1 MRTKIMKK
9 KINFN
14 FFYFLII
21 IMQIIITIS
30 QSNYVYFPI
39 KPKDDTYLK
48 SLKNITDIMKYLYLE
63 PLISEILIGDPEQKV
78 NFRFRSDCDYVY
90 LTTKNHKVS
99 KPDLTSEYTQKKFGD
114 FSYYN
119 PKGSNSVIYYDQ
131 MKNYSYAYDNQY
143 TSRLIREKIKLNNKI
158 YYMNLTVAEYIEK
171 EEPGAFCLQV
181 SDNDERS
188 LRFTPS
194 FPNILKN
201 DLNLINNYKWFIY
214 YSQDNKENYLVIGAS
229 PDEFKNPKTGNLIY
243 PNFDKEKN
251 YSSVQDELEI
261 RRPGKKFKLDD
272 IYLLENDKT
281 TKIEFENNVNNIFCK
296 LMPNIGFIVGTPNY
310 FDYVTK
316 NIFEKYVDNKKC
328 IKDKFSQRPELV
340 GEEYDFYYCEE
351 SLYDTM
357 KSLYKPVLF
366 KQTSLSE
373 IFELNFEDVF
383 IKQNGYL
390 IFLIIFSTHEHLRW
404 DLGKPF
410 MKKYQF
416 DFDFP
421 NKKIGYYKISQ
432 TNNTNNNKDKDNISI
447 KKKGIYIAIGI
458 GAFILA
464 IVLIVVG
471 IIIGKN
477 YFKLRKKR
485 ANELD
490 DEFDY
495 NQKKEDSSPIIN
507 ESE

>member
-1 MRTKIMKK
+1 MRTGLMKTKIY
-9 KINFN
+9 FN
-14 FFYFLII
+14 FFYLLILII
-21 IMQIIITIS
+21 QIAITIS
-30 QSNYVYFPI
+30 ESNYIYFPL
-39 KPKDDTYLK
+39 KPKDDSYLN
-48 SLKNITDIMKYLYLE
+48 SLKNITHIMQYIYLE
-63 PLISEILIGDPEQKV
+63 PLISEISIGEPEQKI
-78 NFRFRSDCDYVY
+78 NFRFRAECDYIY

-99 KPDLTSEYTQKKFGD
+99 KPDLTSELIQKKFGD
-114 FSYYN
+114 FSFYN
-119 PKGSNSVIYYDQ
+119 PEKSNSLNDFKQ
-131 MKNYSYAYDNQY
+131 MKNYTYAYDNQY
-143 TSRLIREKIKLNNKI
+143 TSKLIKEKIKLNNNF
-158 YYMNLTVAEYIEK
+158 YDMNITIAEYIEK

-181 SDNDERS
+181 SDNDDKS

-194 FPNILKN
+194 FPNILKKQFN
-201 DLNLINNYKWFIY
+201 IINNYLWFIY
-214 YSQDNKENYLVIGAS
+214 YSQDNQDNYLVIGTS
-229 PDEFKNPKTGNLIY
+229 PDEFKNPKNGNLIY
-243 PNFDKEKN
+243 PEFDKEKN
-251 YSSVQDELEI
+251 YFVVQDELDV
-261 RRPGKKFKLDD
+261 RRPGKKFIFND

-281 TKIEFENNVNNIFCK
+281 TRIEFESDENFMGK
-296 LMPNIGFIVGTPNY
+296 LMPNIGFIVGTVNY
-310 FDYVTK
+310 SNYVEK
-316 NIFEKYVDNKKC
+316 NIFGKYLENNKCK
-328 IKDKFSQRPELV
+328 KDIFNQRPELV
-340 GEEYDFYYCEE
+340 GEEYFFYYCEE

-357 KSLYKPVLF
+357 KSLF
-366 KQTSLSE
+366 KQIAFKQISLSE

-410 MKKYQF
+410 IKKYQF

-432 TNNTNNNKDKDNISI
+432 TNNTNNNKDKDNISSE
-447 KKKGIYIAIGI
+447 KKGIHIAIGI

-495 NQKKEDSSPIIN
+495 NQKNEDSCPIIN

>member
-1 MRTKIMKK
+1 M
-9 KINFN
+9 
-14 FFYFLII
+14 
-21 IMQIIITIS
+21 
-30 QSNYVYFPI
+30 
-39 KPKDDTYLK
+39 
-48 SLKNITDIMKYLYLE
+48 
-63 PLISEILIGDPEQKV
+63 
-78 NFRFRSDCDYVY
+78 
-90 LTTKNHKVS
+90 
-99 KPDLTSEYTQKKFGD
+99 
-114 FSYYN
+114 
-119 PKGSNSVIYYDQ
+119 
-131 MKNYSYAYDNQY
+131 
-143 TSRLIREKIKLNNKI
+143 
-158 YYMNLTVAEYIEK
+158 
-171 EEPGAFCLQV
+171 
-181 SDNDERS
+181 
-188 LRFTPS
+188 
-194 FPNILKN
+194 
-201 DLNLINNYKWFIY
+201 NLINNYNWFIY

-316 NIFEKYVDNKKC
+316 NIFEKYIDNKKC

-373 IFELNFEDVF
+373 IFELNFNDVF
-383 IKQNGYL
+383 IKHNGYL
-390 IFLIIFSTHEHLRW
+390 IFKIIFSIHEHKDW
-404 DLGKPF
+404 DLGTPF

-421 NKKIGYYKISQ
+421 NKKIGYYKISNGQ
-432 TNNTNNNKDKDNISI
+432 LSNDNSAI
-447 KKKGIYIAIGI
+447 KIFIYVGIAM
-458 GAFILA
+458 GALILG

-471 IIIGKN
+471 IYIGK
-477 YFKLRKKR
+477 YYCKLRKKR

-495 NQKKEDSSPIIN
+495 NQKKDDANPNPIIN

>member
-1 MRTKIMKK
+1 M
-9 KINFN
+9 N
-14 FFYFLII
+14 
-21 IMQIIITIS
+21 ITI
-30 QSNYVYFPI
+30 
-39 KPKDDTYLK
+39 
-48 SLKNITDIMKYLYLE
+48 
-63 PLISEILIGDPEQKV
+63 
-78 NFRFRSDCDYVY
+78 
-90 LTTKNHKVS
+90 
-99 KPDLTSEYTQKKFGD
+99 
-114 FSYYN
+114 
-119 PKGSNSVIYYDQ
+119 
-131 MKNYSYAYDNQY
+131 
-143 TSRLIREKIKLNNKI
+143 
-158 YYMNLTVAEYIEK
+158 AEYIEK

-181 SDNDERS
+181 SDNDDKS

-201 DLNLINNYKWFIY
+201 QFNIINNYLWFIY
-214 YSQDNKENYLVIGAS
+214 YSQDNQDNYLVIGTS
-229 PDEFKNPKTGNLIY
+229 PDEFKNPKNGNLIY
-243 PNFDKEKN
+243 PEFDKEKN
-251 YSSVQDELEI
+251 YFVVQDELDV
-261 RRPGKKFKLDD
+261 RRPGKKFIFND

-281 TKIEFENNVNNIFCK
+281 TRIEFESDENFMGK
-296 LMPNIGFIVGTPNY
+296 LMPNIGFIVGTVNY
-310 FDYVTK
+310 SNYVEK
-316 NIFEKYVDNKKC
+316 NIFGKYLENNKCK
-328 IKDKFSQRPELV
+328 KDIFNQRPELV
-340 GEEYDFYYCEE
+340 GEEYFFYYCEE

-357 KSLYKPVLF
+357 KSLF
-366 KQTSLSE
+366 KQIAFKQISLSE

-495 NQKKEDSSPIIN
+495 NQKNEDSCPIIN

>member
-1 MRTKIMKK
+1 MRTKIVKK

-30 QSNYVYFPI
+30 ESNYVYFPL

-63 PLISEILIGDPEQKV
+63 PLISEIIIGDPEQKV

-119 PKGSNSVIYYDQ
+119 PEGSNSVIYYDQ

-143 TSRLIREKIKLNNKI
+143 TSRLIKEKIKLNNKI

-201 DLNLINNYKWFIY
+201 DLNLINNYNWFIY

-316 NIFEKYVDNKKC
+316 NIFEKYIDNKKC

-373 IFELNFEDVF
+373 IFELNFNDVF
-383 IKQNGYL
+383 IKHNGYL
-390 IFLIIFSTHEHLRW
+390 IFKIIFSIHEHKDW
-404 DLGKPF
+404 DLGTPF

-421 NKKIGYYKISQ
+421 NKKIGYYKISNGQ
-432 TNNTNNNKDKDNISI
+432 LSNDNSAI
-447 KKKGIYIAIGI
+447 KKFIYVGIAM
-458 GAFILA
+458 GALILGT
-464 IVLIVVG
+464 VLIVVG
-471 IIIGKN
+471 IYIGK
-477 YFKLRKKR
+477 YYCKLRKKR

-495 NQKKEDSSPIIN
+495 NQKKDDANPNPIIN